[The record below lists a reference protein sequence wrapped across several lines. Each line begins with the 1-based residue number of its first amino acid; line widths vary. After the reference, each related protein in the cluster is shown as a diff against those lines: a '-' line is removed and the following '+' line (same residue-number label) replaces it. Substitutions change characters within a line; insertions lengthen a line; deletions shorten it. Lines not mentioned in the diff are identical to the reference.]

1 MIGIFLA
8 LNSLPKDF
16 ANPITTKKCHT
27 KLTID
32 SATKYC
38 QGAPSISAFFAEMGG
53 NRCHCFLAGS
63 IMEPIESRAS
73 LARLLLMLPSTC
85 SVLEKEYGCKR

>member
-1 MIGIFLA
+1 VEAHYNAAVLK
-8 LNSLPKDF
+8 LEL
-16 ANPITTKKCHT
+16 KK
-27 KLTID
+27 KPEAQPID

-63 IMEPIESRAS
+63 ISRS
-73 LARLLLMLPSTC
+73 RSM
-85 SVLEKEYGCKR
+85 